1 MVAEGLRRNGH
12 DATHVR
18 DYGLQAAKDEKIFAL
33 AEGENRVLISADTDF
48 GAMLS
53 LRQQRK
59 PSVILFRRSA
69 DRRPER
75 QLSLLLANLAAL
87 ETELANG
94 SVVVLE
100 QTRIRVRPLPIG
112 EDK

>member
-48 GAMLS
+48 RIVPVLVEIGA
-53 LRQQRK
+53 
-59 PSVILFRRSA
+59 A
-69 DRRPER
+69 G
-75 QLSLLLANLAAL
+75 A
-87 ETELANG
+87 
-94 SVVVLE
+94 
-100 QTRIRVRPLPIG
+100 IG
-112 EDK
+112 